1 MSDIINLL
9 PDSVANQI
17 AAGEVIQRPA
27 SAVKELLENAIDA
40 GANDIKLIIKEAGKS
55 LIQVIDN
62 GSGMSPT
69 DARMSFERHAT
80 SKIKEAS
87 DLFAIQTM
95 GFRGEAL
102 ASIAAIAQVELKTK
116 TEDQELGTQILVEGS
131 KVKSQSEIVCN
142 TGTIFSVKNL
152 YFNTP
157 ARRNFLKSN
166 MAEIRHIQEVFIRVA
181 LINPHLKF
189 SFIDEQRQKYELRIG
204 GWKQRVIDIFGKGLN
219 EKLLNISETTD
230 VVEINGFVGKP
241 ETARKTRGEQYFFV
255 NKRYIKHPYLNHA
268 VQAAFEDLIPSGAF
282 ASYFIDF
289 TIDPER
295 VDVNIH
301 PTKTEVNFQ
310 DEKAIYSLLRAAVK
324 MTLGKFAF
332 SPTLDFETEMSFNH
346 APLPPGSEVIPPQI
360 TTNPD
365 YNPFSNPTGKSLGTA
380 PSQVNW
386 QPPQLDDRQQSNNDN
401 WQQLYQNE
409 ECTLPSGINSNDDEK
424 RFFPQEMDV
433 DTASFYQ
440 IANKFIAWP
449 MENGLWLIN
458 QQAAHERVLFDRF
471 SLIMEQAKPMSQQ
484 MLFPE
489 VLDFTANNLDLINE
503 LWDQINKLGFQLR
516 KNDDGEI
523 EVYGAPPE
531 FNNDSIQHILEGML
545 EHFKN
550 NQMNLSIDKHQNIL
564 LSMAKNLA
572 VKSGRKL
579 NSEEIN
585 ALMEAFINSEQKDVS
600 PSGAKII
607 SMLSIEEIDNVFYS

>member
-40 GANDIKLIIKEAGKS
+40 GATDIKLIIRDAGKS

-102 ASIAAIAQVELKTK
+102 ASIAAIAQVELRTK
-116 TEDQELGTQILVEGS
+116 REEDEIGTQIIIEGS
-131 KVKSQSEIVCN
+131 VVKNQTEVVCN
-142 TGTIFSVKNL
+142 TGTIFSIKNL

-166 MAEIRHIQEVFIRVA
+166 LAEIRHIQDVFVRTA
-181 LINPHLKF
+181 LVNPHLHF
-189 SFIDEQRQKYELRIG
+189 SFFEEQRQKFDLRITA
-204 GWKQRVIDIFGKGLN
+204 WKKRIIDLFGKGLN
-219 EKLLNISETTD
+219 EKLLNINETTD
-230 VVEINGFVGKP
+230 VVVINGFVGKP

-268 VQAAFEDLIPSGAF
+268 VQAAFEDLIPNGAF

-289 TIDPER
+289 TIDPELI
-295 VDVNIH
+295 DVNIH

-310 DEKAIYSLLRAAVK
+310 DEKAIYSLLKAAVK

-332 SPTLDFETEMSFNH
+332 SPILDFETEMSFNH
-346 APLPPGSEVIPPQI
+346 APLPPGAEVKQPQI

-365 YNPFSNPTGKSLGTA
+365 YNPFSNPTGKPMSNANGN
-380 PSQVNW
+380 NW
-386 QPPQLDDRQQSNNDN
+386 QPPQLDERQQSNNQN
-401 WQQLYQNE
+401 WQQLYQQE
-409 ECTLPSGINSNDDEK
+409 EIGISVEANSSLNAD
-424 RFFPQEMDV
+424 FPEQEAFDSL
-433 DTASFYQ
+433 SFYQ
-440 IANKFIAWP
+440 IANKYIAIP
-449 MENGLWLIN
+449 YDNGIWLVN
-458 QQAAHERVLFDRF
+458 QNAAHERVLFDRF
-471 SLIMEQAKPMSQQ
+471 KEIMSVSSPASQGL
-484 MLFPE
+484 LFPE
-489 VLDFTANNLDLINE
+489 ILDFSPNDTDLIDE
-503 LWDQINKLGFQLR
+503 LWEEIHKLGFELR
-516 KNDDGEI
+516 KTDDQQI
-523 EVYGAPPE
+523 EVRGCPPDINSE
-531 FNNDSIQHILEGML
+531 SIKGVLEGML
-545 EHFKN
+545 EHYKN
-550 NQMNLSIDKHQNIL
+550 NQMSLKLDKQENIL
-564 LSMAKNLA
+564 LSMAKNL
-572 VKSGRKL
+572 SIENGRGL
-579 NSEEIN
+579 SVEEVD
-585 ALMEAFINSEQKDVS
+585 ALMEAFMVCEQKDIS
-600 PSGAKII
+600 PSGSKII
-607 SMLSIEEIDNVFYS
+607 ALLSVDDIDFKLMN

>member
-27 SAVKELLENAIDA
+27 SAVKELIENAIDA
-40 GANDIKLIIKEAGKS
+40 GATDIKLIIKDAGKS

-80 SKIKEAS
+80 SKIKEAA

-102 ASIAAIAQVELKTK
+102 ASIAAIAQVELRTK
-116 TEDQELGTQILVEGS
+116 RSEDEIGTQIDIEGS
-131 KVKSQSEIVCN
+131 LVKNQTEVVCN
-142 TGTIFSVKNL
+142 TGTIFSIKNL

-166 MAEIRHIQEVFIRVA
+166 QAEIRHIQEVFVRTA
-181 LINPHLKF
+181 LVNPQLRF
-189 SFIDEQRQKYELRIG
+189 SFFEEQRQKFDLRITH
-204 GWKQRVIDIFGKGLN
+204 WKQRVIDLFGKGLN
-219 EKLLNISETTD
+219 EKLLNINETTD
-230 VVEINGFVGKP
+230 VVVINGFVGKP

-268 VQAAFEDLIPSGAF
+268 VQAAFEDLIPNGAF

-332 SPTLDFETEMSFNH
+332 TPLLDFETEMSFNH
-346 APLPPGSEVIPPQI
+346 APLPPGAEVKQPQI

-365 YNPFSNPTGKSLGTA
+365 YNPFSNPSGK
-380 PSQVNW
+380 PSNSAASDFQW
-386 QPPQLDDRQQSNNDN
+386 QKPQMDERQQSNHDN
-401 WQQLYQNE
+401 WQQLYRDE
-409 ECTLPSGINSNDDEK
+409 SLTVPSGINNKDEGSYEIEPIDDIS
-424 RFFPQEMDV
+424 EMDL
-433 DTASFYQ
+433 FQ
-440 IANKFIAWP
+440 IANKYIAMP
-449 MENGLWLIN
+449 YHNGMWLID

-471 SLIMEQAKPMSQQ
+471 SEIMDNSNPVSQQ
-484 MLFPE
+484 KLFPE
-489 VLDFTANNLDLINE
+489 TINFSANDLDIINE
-503 LWDQINKLGFQLR
+503 LWDEIQSLGFKLR
-516 KNDDGEI
+516 KSEDGAI
-523 EVYGAPPE
+523 DVIGAPPE
-531 FNNDSIQHILEGML
+531 FDNEPVQGVFEGML
-545 EHFKN
+545 EHYKN
-550 NQMNLSIDKHQNIL
+550 NQLNLQLDKYQNML
-564 LSMAKNLA
+564 LSMAKNLS
-572 VKSGRKL
+572 VKRGRKL
-579 NSEEIN
+579 SNEEIYS
-585 ALMEAFINSEQKDVS
+585 LMGVFVNSQQQDVS
-600 PSGAKII
+600 PSGDRIM
-607 SMLSIEEIDNVFYS
+607 SFLSEQELADRF

>member
-40 GANDIKLIIKEAGKS
+40 GATDIKLIIKDAGKT

-142 TGTIFSVKNL
+142 TGTVFSIKNL

-181 LINPHLKF
+181 LVNPHLKF

-230 VVEINGFVGKP
+230 VVVINGFVGKP

-310 DEKAIYSLLRAAVK
+310 DEKAIYSLVRAAVK

-346 APLPPGSEVIPPQI
+346 APLPPGSDVIPPQI
-360 TTNPD
+360 STNPD
-365 YNPFSNPTGKSLGTA
+365 YNPFSNPTGKSLGSA

-409 ECTLPSGINSNDDEK
+409 ECTVPSGINDNKNTSY
-424 RFFPQEMDV
+424 FPQEMDS

-471 SLIMEQAKPMSQQ
+471 SMIMEQAKPMSQQ
-484 MLFPE
+484 LLFPE

-503 LWDQINKLGFQLR
+503 LWDQIIKLGFQLR
-516 KNDDGEI
+516 KNEDGDI

-531 FNNDSIQHILEGML
+531 FNNDSIQLILEGML

-564 LSMAKNLA
+564 LSMAKNLS

-579 NSEEIN
+579 SSEEIN
-585 ALMEAFINSEQKDVS
+585 ALMEAFVNSEQKDVS

-607 SMLSIEEIDNVFYS
+607 SMLSIGEIDSIFYS